1 MLKIEVLIVT
11 GAPYPDKEILT
22 YFTYHSNK
30 MADNKC
36 RIYQDVNFSLF
47 LVTHLCYFPA
57 ILSCYSF
64 PGE

>member
-47 LVTHLCYFPA
+47 LVIQL
-57 ILSCYSF
+57 
-64 PGE
+64 